1 MAGSWRP
8 TKRLPAKPGGVLGNS
23 STSLK
28 CRGHRSRGL
37 RGQRCG
43 SQLPGPQ
50 GCWAGSPAQPRPG
63 HPHNAPAPRPPSGR
77 GEAAG
82 EAGALRPP
90 EGAWARAQPSRWL
103 GRRPGGPS
111 PAPQPDTG
119 ESGTASSPFP
129 EEALSEAGFPACTPT
144 SGSVHSWG
152 RPHALLLQTG
162 GFPPSLPPPRR
173 HFLPPSPFLG
183 GFPKQRWA
191 PGRPGTRV
199 VNLQAT
205 RSTILQPT
213 PVSATE
219 GPLNTC
225 RDRPPPDR
233 DSARRRLSAT
243 HAPDVEP
250 AARRG
255 SGLLEVSEPAR
266 GGALGHRHTLR
277 SGPEHAPAIVPKTR
291 PRPGPRCL
299 TDTVGS
305 SGLSSPGKLQ
315 KGGDAGSTRKRLRN
329 FLKTVQIN
337 KTINHAEGL

>member
-8 TKRLPAKPGGVLGNS
+8 TKRLPAKPGGVLGNG
-23 STSLK
+23 STGLK

-43 SQLPGPQ
+43 SQLLGPRGCGAGSLVPGPASTWSSPQRPRPTASLGERRSCWRGWGPASPRGSLGQ
-50 GCWAGSPAQPRPG
+50 GPALQMAGQKARRPLPCSPTRHWRIRNGLFSLPGGSPVGGRLPG
-63 HPHNAPAPRPPSGR
+63 LHPHLGQRAPLGPAPRPSPPDGR
-77 GEAAG
+77 
-82 EAGALRPP
+82 
-90 EGAWARAQPSRWL
+90 
-103 GRRPGGPS
+103 
-111 PAPQPDTG
+111 
-119 ESGTASSPFP
+119 
-129 EEALSEAGFPACTPT
+129 LS
-144 SGSVHSWG
+144 
-152 RPHALLLQTG
+152 
-162 GFPPSLPPPRR
+162 SLPPSAPAT
-173 HFLPPSPFLG
+173 FPSPCPFLG

-213 PVSATE
+213 PVSAAE

-299 TDTVGS
+299 TDTGRPRGS
-305 SGLSSPGKLQ
+305 PQARPRPAPG
-315 KGGDAGSTRKRLRN
+315 APCCST
-329 FLKTVQIN
+329 
-337 KTINHAEGL
+337 

>member
-1 MAGSWRP
+1 MGHSCLGPGDAG
-8 TKRLPAKPGGVLGNS
+8 
-23 STSLK
+23 
-28 CRGHRSRGL
+28 RGR
-37 RGQRCG
+37 
-43 SQLPGPQ
+43 
-50 GCWAGSPAQPRPG
+50 WSPAQPRPG
-63 HPHNAPAPRPPSGR
+63 HPHNAPAPRPPLGR
-77 GEAAG
+77 GDAAG

-129 EEALSEAGFPACTPT
+129 EEALSEAGFHACTPT
-144 SGSVHSWG
+144 SGSVRSWG
-152 RPHALLLQTG
+152 RPRALLLQTG

-173 HFLPPSPFLG
+173 HFLPPCPFLG

-199 VNLQAT
+199 VNLQAAH
-205 RSTILQPT
+205 STILQPT
-213 PVSATE
+213 PVSAAE

-225 RDRPPPDR
+225 RDRPPADR
-233 DSARRRLSAT
+233 DSARHRLSAT

-266 GGALGHRHTLR
+266 GGALGHRHMLR

-299 TDTVGS
+299 TDTGRPRGS
-305 SGLSSPGKLQ
+305 PQARPRPAPGPPCC
-315 KGGDAGSTRKRLRN
+315 ST
-329 FLKTVQIN
+329 
-337 KTINHAEGL
+337 